1 MLGTRHEE
9 YIRFKEGLPFLLQ
22 NEISRSYVNYSKES
36 NWHDNIEIQM
46 CISGQGFVLLDAE
59 KYEIAENDMVVA
71 NSDVI
76 HYTGTETGLTYSCLI
91 ISTEF
96 CRNIGLDPRSVLFE
110 PIVKS
115 PVASSLFKELKE
127 LYRDRSAPYRMA
139 KLNRV
144 LIDLL
149 LELAENHSVPVGASD
164 TNSAKNKVIKS
175 VILYTRQNYNRRIT
189 LDEIAK
195 AVLYDKYALCREYKK
210 YTGQT
215 IIDDLNHYRCIKA
228 MELLGAGHS
237 VADAAALCGFDNLSY
252 FGKTFK
258 KHIGCSPSYYKKRA
272 ER

>member
-9 YIRFKEGLPFLLQ
+9 YIRFKEGLPFFLQ
-22 NEISRSYVNYSKES
+22 TDISRSHTNFSKES

-46 CISGQGFVLLDAE
+46 CISGHGFVLLDGE
-59 KYEIAENDMVVA
+59 RYEIEENDIAVA

-91 ISTEF
+91 VSTEL
-96 CRNIGLDPRSVLFE
+96 CRNIGLDPGAVLFE
-110 PIVKS
+110 PIIKS
-115 PVASSLFKELKE
+115 DAVIGLFNELKE
-127 LYRDRSAPYRMA
+127 LYADKSAPYRIA

-149 LELAENHSVPVGASD
+149 VELAEHHSVPLGTAD
-164 TNSAKNKVIKS
+164 TNAAKNKVIKS
-175 VILYTRQNYNRRIT
+175 VILYTRQNYSRRIT

-195 AVLYDKYALCREYKK
+195 AVLYDKYALCREYKR

-215 IIDDLNHYRCIKA
+215 IFDDLNHYRCIKA
-228 MELLGAGHS
+228 MELLGVGRT

-258 KHIGCSPSYYKKRA
+258 KHIGCSPSYYKKRG
-272 ER
+272 